1 MKLASE
7 RRYQMLGAA
16 WLAWLVN
23 YVDWT
28 KTAALLP
35 LIVASLGMSTHQSGW
50 MLFAFF
56 ICYAATQPVAGFV
69 TDLVGA
75 KKALALSVGGFSVFT
90 WMMAMVNT
98 PQQLLV
104 LNGLFGIFAGF
115 EVTSASRLVAT
126 WFPMRT
132 RGRAFAFH
140 QTAFTIGPVIVPFIA
155 VPIAHAL
162 GSWRWTFVIMSFF
175 GLPVL
180 ALIDR
185 FIADR
190 PERDARVTDAELHY
204 IFGEEELAKKRG
216 GLLDP
221 ARAQS
226 AEQLPPGER
235 ITPYREIFL
244 NRSIALMFASGFFT
258 LLAGWGLTTWLPTYG
273 YRELKLPLLIA
284 GTLASIVWA
293 GQFCGVVVGGILSD
307 KVFGMKRT
315 PIWILGGVVMAMAL
329 VWAATFKPGV
339 GLPIVYLAF
348 FIAGFAVAC
357 TPVGQLFAPYLAEL
371 LTPGAVGRSLGV
383 VVLGGMIGSAVAQP
397 LTAYLVVTTPAGPR
411 FWPAFVLFAAC
422 GVLGSVCVCGMV
434 EPQVGRTY
442 LGYLLAGRK
451 VRQWK
456 SQSQPF

>member
-1 MKLASE
+1 MILSE

-16 WLAWLVN
+16 WLAWMVN
-23 YVDWT
+23 YIDRT
-28 KTAALLP
+28 KTAVLLP
-35 LIVASLGMSTHQSGW
+35 LIVASLGLSTHQTGW
-50 MLFAFF
+50 VLFSFF
-56 ICYAATQPVAGFV
+56 ICYAATQPFAGFV
-69 TDLVGA
+69 TDLLGA

-90 WMMAMVNT
+90 WMMGMVNT
-98 PQQLLV
+98 PDQLLI

-140 QTAFTIGPVIVPFIA
+140 QTAYTIGPVIVPFIA

-162 GSWRWTFVIMSFF
+162 GSWRWTFLIMAFF

-185 FIADR
+185 YIVDR
-190 PERDARVTDAELHY
+190 PERDPRISDAELDY
-204 IFGEEELAKKRG
+204 IFGKEEIARKQG
-216 GLLDP
+216 GALDP
-221 ARAQS
+221 ARARS
-226 AEQLPPGER
+226 ANELPPGER
-235 ITPYREIFL
+235 LTPYREIFF
-244 NRSIALMFASGFFT
+244 NRSIALMFASGFFC

-273 YRELKLPLLIA
+273 YRELKLPLLIS

-339 GLPIVYLAF
+339 GLPVVYLAF
-348 FIAGFAVAC
+348 FIAGFAGSC
-357 TPVGQLFAPYLAEL
+357 TPAGQLFAPYLAEL

-383 VVLGGMIGSAVAQP
+383 VVLGAMIGSAVAQP
-397 LTAYLVVTTPAGPR
+397 LTAYMVIQTPAGPQ
-411 FWPAFVLFAAC
+411 FWPAFLLFAAC
-422 GVLGSVCVCGMV
+422 GVLGSACVCGMV
-434 EPQVGRTY
+434 EPQVRRTY
-442 LGYLLAGRK
+442 LGYLLSGGK
-451 VRQWK
+451 EGQWK
-456 SQSQPF
+456 PQSQPL